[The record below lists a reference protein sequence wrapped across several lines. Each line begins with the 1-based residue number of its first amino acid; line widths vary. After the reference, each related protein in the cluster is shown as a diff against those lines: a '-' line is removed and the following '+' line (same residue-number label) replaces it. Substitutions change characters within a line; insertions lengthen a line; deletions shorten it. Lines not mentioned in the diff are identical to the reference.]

1 MKAKELSKYFKGIK
15 DPRSER
21 NQHHPLNS
29 LLGITILSALA
40 GIDSFSGIGDYAQA
54 YETELKKI
62 FNLPYG
68 APSHDTFQ
76 RLFEALDP
84 DQFLISFIQFTRD
97 LSKQNSD
104 VVALDGKTVR
114 NSGNKPLHI
123 VSAWCEKNEL
133 VLGQVKINDKSN
145 EITAIPKLL
154 KMLNLHGVT
163 ITIDAM
169 GCQRKIA
176 QQIIDQDGD
185 YLLALKGNQ
194 SDLYEEVKP
203 FFNQLNDFK
212 GSMWEEYDKGHG
224 RIEHRCCYALDD
236 IECLKTTFNWPGLES
251 VAMVKSEVTLK
262 KKSRS
267 ETRFYLYSKK
277 ADAEAI
283 CRAARQHWGI
293 ENKLHWRLDVVFN
306 EDKACIRNDSSVEN
320 MNILRKWAINA
331 LSAHKGKDSIKSLQ
345 RKACMSWPVMSQLF
359 NNIFH
364 A

>member
-1 MKAKELSKYFKGIK
+1 MAAKEITSYFARVK
-15 DPRSER
+15 DPRSTR

-29 LLGITILSALA
+29 LLGIMLLSALA

-54 YETELKKI
+54 YESELSEL

-84 DQFLISFIQFTRD
+84 DQFLISFIEFTQD
-97 LSKQNSD
+97 LSKHSSD
-104 VVALDGKTVR
+104 IVALDGKTVR
-114 NSGNKPLHI
+114 NSGIKPLHI

-133 VLGQVKINDKSN
+133 VLGQVKVSNKSN

-154 KMLNLHGVT
+154 DMLNLHGVT
-163 ITIDAM
+163 ITMDAM

-176 QQIIDQDGD
+176 QQIIDKGGD

-194 SDLYEEVKP
+194 RDLYEEVKL
-203 FFNQLNDFK
+203 FFSQLNDFK
-212 GSMWEEYDKGHG
+212 GDTWEAYDKGHG
-224 RIEHRCCYALDD
+224 RIERRCCYALDD
-236 IECLKTTFNWPGLES
+236 IEWLKTTFNWPGLVS
-251 VAMVKSEVTLK
+251 IAMVKSEVTIK
-262 KKSRS
+262 RKSRS

-277 ADAEAI
+277 ADAETL

-293 ENKLHWRLDVVFN
+293 ENKLHWRLDVAFN
-306 EDKACIRNDSSVEN
+306 EDKACIRHDTSVEN
-320 MNILRKWAINA
+320 MNILRKWAMNA
-331 LSAHKGKDSIKSLQ
+331 LSTHKGKGSIKSLQ
-345 RKACMSWPVMSQLF
+345 RKASMSWPIMTRILDT
-359 NNIFH
+359 IFH